1 MRKRQRNSDHAVTEH
16 QLAAMTRDLDQLH
29 YDVGV
34 PALDAGVAEWR
45 QHLSASSSR
54 PTSRRTFL
62 LGVGGALA
70 GAGVLAAVS
79 SSPVVAA
86 AATRSATSKTLEAGL
101 TPTLKVAALAASLE
115 NLAVYAYGAGLAAA
129 KAGKLGT
136 VPPAVATFAT
146 TARSQHAQ
154 HAAAWNALLTGA
166 GKRKITATEPTL
178 TPTVNAMFAK
188 VTDVTG
194 LAELAL
200 LLENTAAQT
209 YQAEASRLGSQKAV
223 GVAATIQPVE
233 MQHAAILYYVLG
245 KYPGIQSTGGT
256 PLAFNPTSMAA

>member
-1 MRKRQRNSDHAVTEH
+1 MRKRQRNAEHAVAEH
-16 QLAAMTRDLDQLH
+16 RLAAMTADLDQLH
-29 YDVGV
+29 HDVGV
-34 PALDAGVAEWR
+34 PALDAGIAEWR
-45 QHLSASSSR
+45 EHLAAPSSR

-70 GAGVLAAVS
+70 GAGVLAAVT

-86 AATRSATSKTLEAGL
+86 ATRAATSKTLEAGL
-101 TPTLKVAALAASLE
+101 TKTLKVAALAASLE

-146 TARSQHAQ
+146 TARSHHTQ
-154 HAAAWNALLTGA
+154 HAAAWNALLTSA
-166 GKRKITATEPTL
+166 GKHKITATEPTL

-209 YQAEASRLGSQKAV
+209 YQAEASRLGSEKAV